1 LKPGAS
7 EALTARG
14 SAAVRTSFKLLSH
27 PLTLLLVG
35 ALVTSVLVPRFTRQ
49 WQNRDKELD
58 VKTTLVADISESVTD
73 FVLAVQ
79 FAELASVS
87 QSQADF
93 DRAYRQW
100 EVDSAAIESKLQA
113 YFPRADI
120 AEQWR
125 RYSLLVTDFYRLSGV
140 SDTAARRGLVRKFA
154 AYFGENR
161 FAGLVSRQDAAFAVA
176 WTRLKASVLQRK
188 DELTEAILNTS
199 SALVE

>member
-1 LKPGAS
+1 MGPRSSGALADRAA
-7 EALTARG
+7 EAGRR
-14 SAAVRTSFKLLSH
+14 SLSLFAH
-27 PLTLLLVG
+27 PLVLLLVG
-35 ALVTSVLVPRFTRQ
+35 VLVTSVLVPRFTRQ

-113 YFPRADI
+113 YFPRSDI
-120 AEQWR
+120 PEEWR
-125 RYSLLVTDFYRLSGV
+125 RYSLVVSDFYALSGV
-140 SDTAARRGLVRKFA
+140 SDPADRRDLVDKFA

-161 FAGLVSRQDAAFAVA
+161 FTGLASRRARDFAAA
-176 WTRLKASVLQRK
+176 WWLLKARVLQRK
-188 DELTEAILNTS
+188 DELTEDILDMS

>member
-1 LKPGAS
+1 MRSSL
-7 EALTARG
+7 
-14 SAAVRTSFKLLSH
+14 KLLSH

-79 FAELASVS
+79 FAELKSVS

-93 DRAYRQW
+93 DRAFRQW

-113 YFPRADI
+113 YFPRSDVP
-120 AEQWR
+120 EDWR
-125 RYSLLVTDFYRLSGV
+125 RYSLVVTDFYALTGV
-140 SDTAARRGLVRKFA
+140 DDPADRRELVDKFA
-154 AYFGENR
+154 VYFGENQ
-161 FAGLVSRQDAAFAVA
+161 FAGLVSRRDPNFRGA
-176 WTRLKASVLQRK
+176 WWILKARVLQRK
-188 DELTEAILNTS
+188 DELTEAILGTS
-199 SALVE
+199 SAFVE